1 MHPANIDLQISW
13 IRAQRQYVWGAWAGL
28 GSLGRFGELGQVW
41 GAWVRLGS
49 LGTFGELGY
58 VWGAWVRL
66 GSLGERSKSLRA
78 VLSDCR
84 HTVGGVVVQLL
95 WGKFPGSQNIYFLNV
110 TLKDNLGKV
119 SFFIICFSLHLISLP
134 HSHRS
139 PPKPRTAIHW
149 QERHKHISGVGA
161 GDDRWSADPGL
172 QSARTPRRTVGC
184 IPAPLRRRWRSA
196 HPRGSRCDPYPQSFI
211 AAARGRSIPVAAAV
225 VAQPVQLYPW
235 PGNGLAEKVSL
246 TGPLTN
252 GSRGS
257 PSFGSSTHTPLS
269 LSGKIKFEA
278 LVTLHNHPFA
288 AVRQSW
294 RTRLPPSFCCPRLV

>member
-28 GSLGRFGELGQVW
+28 GSLG
-41 GAWVRLGS
+41 
-49 LGTFGELGY
+49 
-58 VWGAWVRL
+58 
-66 GSLGERSKSLRA
+66 ERSESLRA

-184 IPAPLRRRWRSA
+184 IQAPLRRRWRSA
-196 HPRGSRCDPYPQSFI
+196 HPRGSRCDPDPQSFI
-211 AAARGRSIPVAAAV
+211 AAARGRSRAGEGPRPRDGRISRAV
-225 VAQPVQLYPW
+225 PH
-235 PGNGLAEKVSL
+235 GRRGLRRAR
-246 TGPLTN
+246 N
-252 GSRGS
+252 R
-257 PSFGSSTHTPLS
+257 
-269 LSGKIKFEA
+269 
-278 LVTLHNHPFA
+278 
-288 AVRQSW
+288 
-294 RTRLPPSFCCPRLV
+294 